1 MTLTTT
7 TATTT
12 TSAAA
17 TPRPL
22 SLFEFEDLEA
32 LPCGCVS
39 ASYRARPWDITLV
52 SLEAKG
58 EHCLLPGHAIGAVLQ
73 LGEPVEEDAEQ
84 EDEE

>member
-7 TATTT
+7 TPV
-12 TSAAA
+12 SA
-17 TPRPL
+17 TPRSL

-58 EHCLLPGHAIGAVLQ
+58 EHCLLPGHAIGTVLQ
-73 LGEPVEEDAEQ
+73 LGEPVDEETQQ

>member
-1 MTLTTT
+1 MEAMTLTTT
-7 TATTT
+7 AP
-12 TSAAA
+12 SAAA

-73 LGEPVEEDAEQ
+73 LGEPIDEETEQ

>member
-1 MTLTTT
+1 MEAMTLTTA
-7 TATTT
+7 TA

-73 LGEPVEEDAEQ
+73 LGEPVDEETEQ

>member
-1 MTLTTT
+1 MEAMTLTPT
-7 TATTT
+7 TAP
-12 TSAAA
+12 SAAA

-73 LGEPVEEDAEQ
+73 LGEPIDEETEQ